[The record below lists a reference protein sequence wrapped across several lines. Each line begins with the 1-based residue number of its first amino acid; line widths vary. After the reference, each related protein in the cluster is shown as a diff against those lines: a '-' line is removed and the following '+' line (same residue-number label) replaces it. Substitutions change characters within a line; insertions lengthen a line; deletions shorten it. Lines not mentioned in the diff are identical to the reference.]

1 MDLFVLV
8 VFAVVYLGMFLGE
21 LPGLALDRTGVA
33 LLGAIAILAG
43 GRLTTGDLAEAVD
56 LPTLALLLGL
66 MIISAQFRLSGFYS
80 WIVRRVDGW
89 GVQPAALL
97 ALMLALA
104 GLLSAILA
112 NDIVCLAM
120 TPVLIECCARRRRL
134 DPKPFLLGLA
144 CASNVGS
151 AATLIGNPQNMLLGQ
166 VLHMSFN
173 RYMLLATG
181 PAVLGLMVT
190 WWIICRAVR
199 GRWEV
204 TTSAAATPA
213 SHPPFRAWQTTKGL
227 IVTVALMAIFLTAS
241 WPHEIVALG
250 AAGVLLCSRKMHSR
264 SMLGLVDWQLLVL
277 FFGLFVVNHAMRTS
291 GNLEICMAQLRQTG
305 VQVEHPATLFGVTVV
320 LSNLVSNVP
329 AVMLLLPFATHPL
342 AGSILALASTLAGN
356 LLVVGSIAN
365 IIVIDQARRMQVPI
379 SWREHARIGIPV
391 TLCTLALAAGWLWLF
406 GG

>member
-1 MDLFVLV
+1 MDLFVLA

-33 LLGAIAILAG
+33 LLGAIAILAS
-43 GRLTTGDLAEAVD
+43 GRLATGDLAEAVD

-80 WIVRRVDGW
+80 WIVRRVDAW
-89 GVQPAALL
+89 EVQPATLL
-97 ALMLALA
+97 ALMLTLA

-120 TPVLIECCARRRRL
+120 TPVLIECCARRRL

-190 WWIICRAVR
+190 WWIICRVVR
-199 GRWEV
+199 GRWEMK
-204 TTSAAATPA
+204 SATGGSGA
-213 SHPPFRAWQTTKGL
+213 S
-227 IVTVALMAIFLTAS
+227 
-241 WPHEIVALG
+241 
-250 AAGVLLCSRKMHSR
+250 
-264 SMLGLVDWQLLVL
+264 
-277 FFGLFVVNHAMRTS
+277 
-291 GNLEICMAQLRQTG
+291 
-305 VQVEHPATLFGVTVV
+305 
-320 LSNLVSNVP
+320 
-329 AVMLLLPFATHPL
+329 
-342 AGSILALASTLAGN
+342 
-356 LLVVGSIAN
+356 
-365 IIVIDQARRMQVPI
+365 
-379 SWREHARIGIPV
+379 
-391 TLCTLALAAGWLWLF
+391 
-406 GG
+406 